1 MLFIILTILALSFTI
16 SSHVF
21 RKGMLAYAG
30 TGAWMIA
37 AIQSFILSTITWDVY
52 FCVGFLFI
60 GLTIACSFSPLAWRE
75 TTPDN
80 EMSEDA
86 TEMKAEMDAWDRDR
100 SQFSFLHKP
109 SRRRRAKWE

>member
-1 MLFIILTILALSFTI
+1 MLFIILVVLALSFTI

-21 RKGMLAYAG
+21 KKGVLADAG

-37 AIQSFILSTITWDVY
+37 AIQSFILSTATWDIY
-52 FCVGFLFI
+52 FCLGFLFI
-60 GLTIACSFSPLAWRE
+60 ALTIACSFSPLAWRE

-86 TEMKAEMDAWDRDR
+86 AEMKAEMDSWDQER
-100 SQFSFLHKP
+100 SQFSFLRKP
-109 SRRRRAKWE
+109 SKRRRARW